1 MFVAVI
7 LCKLL
12 RALGRLLGRGSSLPG
27 QIVLKLFPGI
37 LSKIRLP
44 DTVIAVSGSN
54 GKTSTVEMIAH
65 ILTENGRTVIWNRE
79 GSNQTEGVATTLLC
93 SCTLSGKVKGDV
105 VLLESDE
112 RYARLTFRWFAPT
125 HFVITNLYRD
135 QMTRNGHNEWIYD
148 ILADAVREESCLIL
162 NADDPLVAA
171 FARGHE
177 NTVWYA
183 MDRNPCSTDE
193 LQGRYR
199 DGAFCPICKHPMVY
213 DYVNYADAGRFRCT
227 HCGHASGAPRFRVTE
242 VDLEQGRIV
251 FDGAHPLMLAF
262 KGLHNI
268 YNMLAAYSVAC
279 LVGTDPAKAAE
290 SLSGFVMK
298 NGRVSTFDVNGLPS
312 MLLISKHENSVSYN
326 SSIDYI
332 VRSGDPCDVLVMVNA
347 ISRKYYTGETSWLYD
362 IDFERLSAPN
372 VGRIVL
378 CGKYCRDL
386 ELRFLLAGLQEKI
399 TVIEDPD
406 QAVAAFAGG
415 DRRLFFVTC
424 FADKARLGQAIRSVT
439 GEDKI

>member
-1 MFVAVI
+1 MFIAVI
-7 LCKLL
+7 LCKLI
-12 RALGRLLGRGSSLPG
+12 RTLGRLLGRGSSLPG

-65 ILTENGRTVIWNRE
+65 ILTENGRKVVWNRE
-79 GSNQTEGVATTLLC
+79 GSNQTEGVATSLLC
-93 SCTLSGKVKGDV
+93 NCTLSGRIKGDV

-112 RYARLTFRWFAPT
+112 RYARLTFRYFTPT

-148 ILADAVREESCLIL
+148 ILADAVKEDSCLIL

-171 FARGHE
+171 FARDHE

-183 MDRNPCSTDE
+183 MDRNPYSTDT
-193 LQGRYR
+193 LQGRYH

-213 DYVNYADAGRFRCT
+213 DYVNYADAGHFRCT
-227 HCGHASGAPRFRVTE
+227 NCGHASGEPRFRVTE
-242 VDLEQGRIV
+242 VDLKQGRIV
-251 FDGAHPLMLAF
+251 FDNSHPLSLAF

-279 LVGTDPAKAAE
+279 LVGVDPAKAAE
-290 SLSGFVMK
+290 ALNGFIMK
-298 NGRVSTFDVNGLPS
+298 NGRVNSFTINGTPA

-326 SSIDYI
+326 SSIDYVI
-332 VRSGDPCDVLVMVNA
+332 RSGEVCDVLVMVNA

-362 IDFERLSAPN
+362 IDFERLSGPN
-372 VGRIVL
+372 IGRIVL

-386 ELRFLLAGLQEKI
+386 ELRFLLAGLQDRI

-406 QAVAAFAGG
+406 QAVEEFSHGKNK
-415 DRRLFFVTC
+415 LIFITC
-424 FADKARLGQAIRSVT
+424 FADKARLGQALRTVT
-439 GEDKI
+439 GEEKL

>member
-1 MFVAVI
+1 MFFAVI
-7 LCKLL
+7 LCKLI
-12 RALGRLLGRGSSLPG
+12 RAVGRLLGRGSSLPG
-27 QIVLKLFPGI
+27 QIVLKLFPGV
-37 LSKIRLP
+37 LAKLRLP

-65 ILTENGRTVIWNRE
+65 ILTENGKTVIWNRE

-93 SCTLSGKVKGDV
+93 SSTLAGRVNGDV

-112 RYARLTFRWFAPT
+112 RYARLTFRHFTPT

-148 ILADAVREESCLIL
+148 ILADAVKDGSCLIL
-162 NADDPLVAA
+162 NADDPLVAG
-171 FARGHE
+171 FARGHD

-183 MDRNPCSTDE
+183 MDRTPYSTDT
-193 LQGRYR
+193 LQGRYH
-199 DGAFCPICKHPMVY
+199 DGAFCPVCKHPLTY
-213 DYVNYADAGRFRCT
+213 DYVNYASAGRFHCD
-227 HCGHASGAPRFRVTE
+227 HCGHASGEPRFRVTE
-242 VDLEQGRIV
+242 VDLEHDRIV
-251 FDGAHPLMLAF
+251 FDGSWPAALSF
-262 KGLHNI
+262 NGLYNV
-268 YNMLAAYSVAC
+268 YNMLAAYSAAC
-279 LVGTDPAKAAE
+279 LAGIEPSRAADA
-290 SLSGFVMK
+290 LSGFVMK
-298 NGRVSTFDVNGLPS
+298 NGRVNSFTVNGLPA

-332 VRSGDPCDVLVMVNA
+332 VRSGEPCDVLVMVNA

-362 IDFERLSAPN
+362 IDFERLAAPN
-372 VGRIVL
+372 VGRVVL

-399 TVIEDPD
+399 SVIEDPD
-406 QAVAAFAGG
+406 AAVAAFSGG
-415 DRRLFFVTC
+415 GRRLFFVTC